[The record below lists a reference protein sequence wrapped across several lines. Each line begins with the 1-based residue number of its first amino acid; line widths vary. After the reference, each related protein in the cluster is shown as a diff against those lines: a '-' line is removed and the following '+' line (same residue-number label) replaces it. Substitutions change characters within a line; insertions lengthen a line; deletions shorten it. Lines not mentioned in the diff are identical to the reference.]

1 MDNEYILKPR
11 KMNKL
16 NLISKLRVSR
26 ILQQYSKA
34 YLELQN
40 DVLRYNNFL
49 LMCTLHVMVN
59 KRRLLV
65 IAVSLYISILN
76 AWKIFRHVI
85 CFLCLGFGR
94 DFIQYHY
101 NERMVYWRCRHSV
114 DGNLELHNHQDLFSS
129 IILQRDYIFDPKL

>member
-1 MDNEYILKPR
+1 
-11 KMNKL
+11 MNKL

-76 AWKIFRHVI
+76 A
-85 CFLCLGFGR
+85 
-94 DFIQYHY
+94 
-101 NERMVYWRCRHSV
+101 
-114 DGNLELHNHQDLFSS
+114 
-129 IILQRDYIFDPKL
+129 

>member
-1 MDNEYILKPR
+1 MNE
-11 KMNKL
+11 L

-40 DVLRYNNFL
+40 DVVRYNKFL
-49 LMCTLHVMVN
+49 LVCTLHVMVN

-76 AWKIFRHVI
+76 A
-85 CFLCLGFGR
+85 
-94 DFIQYHY
+94 
-101 NERMVYWRCRHSV
+101 
-114 DGNLELHNHQDLFSS
+114 
-129 IILQRDYIFDPKL
+129 